1 MLSSPSN
8 FSTPDYNIE
17 GQKIIIEDLVKSSTE
32 VDGASLIFDLIQEA
46 SNNFRHSVQL
56 NGELG

>member
-1 MLSSPSN
+1 MLLSPSN
-8 FSTPDYNIE
+8 FSTPDNDIE
-17 GQKIIIEDLVKSSTE
+17 GQKIIIGDLVESSTK
-32 VDGASLIFDLIQEA
+32 VDGAPLVFDLIQEA